1 MGPPMTRPISR
12 IILNRFDL
20 GVYRGHS
27 QRTEVLTPLIE
38 NHLTPKLIDK
48 SHITA
53 LVLLMLVLLQ
63 MAIPLPAIAN
73 GYSVDVLRVY
83 AHSRIINYKEFK
95 CFDRIVVMESQYN
108 YLARNGSHMGIGQM
122 KSKYYQSKDPFT
134 QIDLTIKYVHKR
146 YVTMCNAL
154 TFHLKHGYY

>member
-1 MGPPMTRPISR
+1 MTRPTLR
-12 IILNRFDL
+12 IILNRFDI

-73 GYSVDVLRVY
+73 GYSVDQLRLY
-83 AHSRIINYKEFK
+83 LHSRVINFNEFK
-95 CFDRIVVMESQYN
+95 CMDSIIMRESRYN
-108 YLARNGSHMGIGQM
+108 YLARNGSHFGIGQM
-122 KSKYYQSKDPFT
+122 RSKYYQSKDPYT
-134 QIDLTIKYVHKR
+134 QIDLTLKYSYKR
-146 YVTMCNAL
+146 YFTLCKAKS
-154 TFHLKHGYY
+154 FHDKHGYY

>member
-1 MGPPMTRPISR
+1 MTRPRPR
-12 IILNRFDL
+12 INLTNLDM

-63 MAIPLPAIAN
+63 MAIPMPAIAAD
-73 GYSVDVLRVY
+73 YSPDVLRVY
-83 AHSRIINYKEFK
+83 AHSRIINYKEFR
-95 CFDRIVVMESQYN
+95 CFDRIVVKESQYN
-108 YLARNGSHMGIGQM
+108 YLARNGSHFGIGQM
-122 KSKYYQSKDPFT
+122 KSKHYQSKDPFT
-134 QIDLTIKYVHKR
+134 QIDLTITYIHKR
-146 YVTMCNAL
+146 YVTMCKAL
-154 TFHLKHGYY
+154 AFHLKHGYY

>member
-1 MGPPMTRPISR
+1 MIVHNLDM
-12 IILNRFDL
+12 

-63 MAIPLPAIAN
+63 MAIPVPAIAN
-73 GYSVDVLRVY
+73 SYSVDVLRVY

-95 CFDRIVVMESQYN
+95 CFDRIVVMESGYN

-122 KSKYYQSKDPFT
+122 RSKYYQSKDPFT
-134 QIDLTIKYVHKR
+134 QIDLTIIYIHKR
-146 YVTMCNAL
+146 YITICNAL
-154 TFHLKHGYY
+154 AFHNKHGYY